1 MENYIVWSEIGSGF
15 RETDGHTPTKK
26 SQNKQG
32 ANLP

>member
-15 RETDGHTPTKK
+15 RETGGHTPTKK